1 MLRKIFPRTLLFR
14 SLLIVIAPIILIQ
27 IVVGGVFFD
36 SIWYKTNRGLVRSA
50 ANEINTFLALYP
62 EFKQKNKSN
71 ELINIYKDKSGIIIS
86 IKKETQQLPSTET
99 VKWYS
104 LYDKIVLEEFSEKIK
119 NPYWHNVRFNSSY
132 VQVLVLLNKNEVI
145 EFLVP
150 KSKIRSTSGR
160 IFALWITVPSLIF
173 LFISIIFLRNQ
184 IRPIV
189 LLSQAAERF
198 GKGQFDSDFKVSGAL
213 EIRQAS
219 YEFER
224 MKRRILKHI
233 SQRTA
238 MLSGISHDLKTPLTR
253 LKLQI
258 ELLNKNQK
266 LNSLKEEITEMEKMI
281 NEYLDFASNQY
292 SQPVEKF
299 NIVQLI
305 QNLIDKSFK
314 KNIKIK
320 SPKSLIFSGRKNLIR
335 RCIANIINNSQ
346 KYAENISITCKKIKK
361 TILINIDDDGPGI
374 ADEHKEKV
382 FRPFY
387 RVDKSRSLKDSNVGL
402 GLSIVEDIV
411 NSHGGTVKL
420 LNNPK
425 GKGLIILLISCLM
438 SFAVKIPN

>member
-1 MLRKIFPRTLLFR
+1 MLRKIFPKTLLFR

-50 ANEINTFLALYP
+50 ANEVNTFLALYP
-62 EFKQKNKSN
+62 EYKQKNKTN
-71 ELINIYKDKSGIIIS
+71 ELINIYKDKSGLIIS

-104 LYDKIVLEEFSEKIK
+104 LYDKIVLEEFTDKIK
-119 NPYWHNVRFNSSY
+119 NPYWHNVRFNSSF

-189 LLSQAAERF
+189 HLSQAAERF

-292 SQPVEKF
+292 SQPLEKF
-299 NIVQLI
+299 DIIELI
-305 QNLIDKSFK
+305 QNLIGKSFK

-320 SPKSLIFSGRKNLIR
+320 SPKNLIFSGRKNLIR

-346 KYAENISITCKKIKK
+346 KYSENISITCKKIKK
-361 TILINIDDDGPGI
+361 TIQINIDDDGPGI

-387 RVDKSRSLKDSNVGL
+387 RVNKSRSLKDNSVGL

-425 GKGLIILLISCLM
+425 GKGLRVSL
-438 SFAVKIPN
+438 FFPN

>member
-62 EFKQKNKSN
+62 EYKQRNKSN

-104 LYDKIVLEEFSEKIK
+104 LYDKIVLEEFSDKIK
-119 NPYWHNVRFNSSY
+119 NPYWHNVRLNSSF

-145 EFLVP
+145 EFLIP
-150 KSKIRSTSGR
+150 KTKIRSTSGR

-184 IRPIV
+184 IKPIV

-219 YEFER
+219 YEFEK

-266 LNSLKEEITEMEKMI
+266 LNSLKEEIIEMEKMI

-305 QNLIDKSFK
+305 QNLINKSFK
-314 KNIKIK
+314 KNIKMK
-320 SPKSLIFSGRKNLIR
+320 SPKNLIFSGRKNLIR

-346 KYAENISITCKKIKK
+346 KYAENISISCKKIKK

-425 GKGLIILLISCLM
+425 GKGLRVSL
-438 SFAVKIPN
+438 SFPN

>member
-1 MLRKIFPRTLLFR
+1 MLKKIFPRTLLFR

-62 EFKQKNKSN
+62 EFKQKNKAN

-99 VKWYS
+99 VRWYS
-104 LYDKIVLEEFSEKIK
+104 LYDKIVLEEFTDKIK
-119 NPYWHNVRFNSSY
+119 NPYWHNVRFNSSF

-173 LFISIIFLRNQ
+173 LFVSIIFLRNQ

-213 EIRQAS
+213 EIRKAS

-320 SPKSLIFSGRKNLIR
+320 SPKNLIFSGRKNLIR

-346 KYAENISITCKKIKK
+346 KYSKNILITCKKMKKIIK
-361 TILINIDDDGPGI
+361 IDIDDDGPGI

-411 NSHGGTVKL
+411 NSHGGNVKL

-425 GKGLIILLISCLM
+425 GKGLRVSL
-438 SFAVKIPN
+438 SFPN

>member
-1 MLRKIFPRTLLFR
+1 
-14 SLLIVIAPIILIQ
+14 
-27 IVVGGVFFD
+27 
-36 SIWYKTNRGLVRSA
+36 LVRSA

-62 EFKQKNKSN
+62 EFKQKNKAN

-86 IKKETQQLPSTET
+86 IKKETQELPSTET
-99 VKWYS
+99 VRWYS
-104 LYDKIVLEEFSEKIK
+104 LYDKIVLEEFTDKIK
-119 NPYWHNVRFNSSY
+119 NPYWHNVRFNSSF
-132 VQVLVLLNKNEVI
+132 VQVLVLLNKNEVV

-173 LFISIIFLRNQ
+173 LFVSIIFLRNQ

-213 EIRQAS
+213 EIRKAS

-266 LNSLKEEITEMEKMI
+266 LNSLKEEINEMEKMI

-320 SPKSLIFSGRKNLIR
+320 SPKNLIFSGRKNLIR

-346 KYAENISITCKKIKK
+346 KYSENILITCKKMKKIIK
-361 TILINIDDDGPGI
+361 IDIDDDGPGI

-411 NSHGGTVKL
+411 NSHGGNVKL

-425 GKGLIILLISCLM
+425 GKGLRVSL
-438 SFAVKIPN
+438 SFPN

>member
-1 MLRKIFPRTLLFR
+1 MLKKIFPRTLLFR

-62 EFKQKNKSN
+62 EFKQKNKAN

-104 LYDKIVLEEFSEKIK
+104 LYDKIVLEEFTDKIK
-119 NPYWHNVRFNSSY
+119 NPYWHNVRFNSSF
-132 VQVLVLLNKNEVI
+132 VQVLVLFNKNEVI

-173 LFISIIFLRNQ
+173 LFVSIIFLRNQ

-213 EIRQAS
+213 EIRKAS

-266 LNSLKEEITEMEKMI
+266 LNSLKEEINEMEKMI

-292 SQPVEKF
+292 SQPIEKF

-320 SPKSLIFSGRKNLIR
+320 SPKNLIFSGRKNLIR

-346 KYAENISITCKKIKK
+346 KYSKNILITCKKMKKIIK
-361 TILINIDDDGPGI
+361 IDIDDDGPGI

-411 NSHGGTVKL
+411 NSHGGNVKL

-425 GKGLIILLISCLM
+425 GKGLRVSL
-438 SFAVKIPN
+438 SFPN

>member
-1 MLRKIFPRTLLFR
+1 MLKKIFPRTLLFR

-62 EFKQKNKSN
+62 EFKQKNKAN

-86 IKKETQQLPSTET
+86 IKKETQELPSTET
-99 VKWYS
+99 VRWYS
-104 LYDKIVLEEFSEKIK
+104 LYDKIVLEEFTDKIK
-119 NPYWHNVRFNSSY
+119 NPYWHNVRFNSSF

-189 LLSQAAERF
+189 HLSQAAERF

-213 EIRQAS
+213 EIRKAS

-266 LNSLKEEITEMEKMI
+266 LNSLKEEINEMEKMI

-320 SPKSLIFSGRKNLIR
+320 SPKNLIFSGRKNLIR

-346 KYAENISITCKKIKK
+346 KYSENILITCKKMKKIIK
-361 TILINIDDDGPGI
+361 IDIDDDGPGI

-411 NSHGGTVKL
+411 NSHGGNVKL

-425 GKGLIILLISCLM
+425 GKGLRVSL
-438 SFAVKIPN
+438 SFPN

>member
-1 MLRKIFPRTLLFR
+1 MLRKIFPKTLLFR

-50 ANEINTFLALYP
+50 ANEVNTFLALYP
-62 EFKQKNKSN
+62 EYKQKNKTN
-71 ELINIYKDKSGIIIS
+71 ELINIYKDKSGLIIS

-104 LYDKIVLEEFSEKIK
+104 LYDKIVLEEFTDKIK
-119 NPYWHNVRFNSSY
+119 NPYWHNVRFNSSF

-189 LLSQAAERF
+189 HLSQAAERF

-292 SQPVEKF
+292 SQPLEKF
-299 NIVQLI
+299 DIIQLI
-305 QNLIDKSFK
+305 QNLIGKSFK

-320 SPKSLIFSGRKNLIR
+320 TPKNLIFSGRKNLIR

-346 KYAENISITCKKIKK
+346 KYSENILITCKKIKK
-361 TILINIDDDGPGI
+361 TIQINIDDDGPGI

-387 RVDKSRSLKDSNVGL
+387 RVDKSRSLKDNSVGL

-425 GKGLIILLISCLM
+425 SKGLRVSL
-438 SFAVKIPN
+438 SFPN

>member
-1 MLRKIFPRTLLFR
+1 MLRKIFPKTLLFR

-50 ANEINTFLALYP
+50 ANEVNTFLALYP
-62 EFKQKNKSN
+62 EYKQKNKTN
-71 ELINIYKDKSGIIIS
+71 ELINIYKDKSGLIIS

-104 LYDKIVLEEFSEKIK
+104 LYDKIVLEEFTDKIK
-119 NPYWHNVRFNSSY
+119 NPYWHNVRFNSSFA
-132 VQVLVLLNKNEVI
+132 QVLVLLNKNEVI

-189 LLSQAAERF
+189 HLSQAAERF

-292 SQPVEKF
+292 SQPLEKF
-299 NIVQLI
+299 DIIELI
-305 QNLIDKSFK
+305 QNLIGKSFK

-320 SPKSLIFSGRKNLIR
+320 SPKNLIFSGRKNLIR

-346 KYAENISITCKKIKK
+346 KYSENILITCKKIKK
-361 TILINIDDDGPGI
+361 TIQINIDDDGPGI

-387 RVDKSRSLKDSNVGL
+387 RVDKSRSLKDNSVGL

-425 GKGLIILLISCLM
+425 SKGLRVSL
-438 SFAVKIPN
+438 SFPN

>member
-71 ELINIYKDKSGIIIS
+71 ELINIYKDKSGITIS

-266 LNSLKEEITEMEKMI
+266 LNSLKEEINEMEKMI

-320 SPKSLIFSGRKNLIR
+320 SPKILIFSGRKNLIR

-425 GKGLIILLISCLM
+425 GKGLRVSL
-438 SFAVKIPN
+438 SFPN

>member
-71 ELINIYKDKSGIIIS
+71 ELINIYKDKSGIVIS

-104 LYDKIVLEEFSEKIK
+104 LYDKIVIEEFSDKIK
-119 NPYWHNVRFNSSY
+119 NPYWHNVRFNSSF

-145 EFLVP
+145 EFLIP

-184 IRPIV
+184 IKPIIH
-189 LLSQAAERF
+189 LSQAAEKF

-219 YEFER
+219 YEFEK

-266 LNSLKEEITEMEKMI
+266 LNSLKEEIIEMEKMI

-292 SQPVEKF
+292 SQPIEKF
-299 NIVQLI
+299 NIIQLI

-320 SPKSLIFSGRKNLIR
+320 SPKNLIFSGRKNLIR

-346 KYAENISITCKKIKK
+346 KYGENILITCKKIKK
-361 TILINIDDDGPGI
+361 NIQINIDDDGPGI

-387 RVDKSRSLKDSNVGL
+387 RIDKSRSLKDSNVGL

-425 GKGLIILLISCLM
+425 GKGLRVSL
-438 SFAVKIPN
+438 SFPN

>member
-1 MLRKIFPRTLLFR
+1 MLKKIFPRTLLFR

-50 ANEINTFLALYP
+50 ANEVNTFLALYP
-62 EFKQKNKSN
+62 EYKQKNKTN
-71 ELINIYKDKSGIIIS
+71 ELINIYKDKSGLIIS

-104 LYDKIVLEEFSEKIK
+104 LYDKIVLEEFTDKIK
-119 NPYWHNVRFNSSY
+119 NPYWHNVRFNSSF

-189 LLSQAAERF
+189 HLSQAAERF

-292 SQPVEKF
+292 SQPLEKF
-299 NIVQLI
+299 DIIELI
-305 QNLIDKSFK
+305 QNLIGKSFK

-320 SPKSLIFSGRKNLIR
+320 SPKNLIFSGRKNLIR

-346 KYAENISITCKKIKK
+346 KYSENILITCKKIKK
-361 TILINIDDDGPGI
+361 TIQINIDDDGPGI

-387 RVDKSRSLKDSNVGL
+387 RVDKSRSLKDNSVGL

-425 GKGLIILLISCLM
+425 SKGLRVSL
-438 SFAVKIPN
+438 SFPN

>member
-1 MLRKIFPRTLLFR
+1 MLKKIFPRTLLFR

-62 EFKQKNKSN
+62 EFKQKNKAN

-99 VKWYS
+99 VRWYS
-104 LYDKIVLEEFSEKIK
+104 LYDKIVLEEFTDKIK
-119 NPYWHNVRFNSSY
+119 NPYWHNVRFNSSF

-173 LFISIIFLRNQ
+173 LFVSIIFLRNQ

-213 EIRQAS
+213 EIRKAS

-238 MLSGISHDLKTPLTR
+238 MLAGISHDLKTPLTR

-266 LNSLKEEITEMEKMI
+266 LNSLKEEINEMEKMI

-320 SPKSLIFSGRKNLIR
+320 SPKNLIFSGRKNLIR

-346 KYAENISITCKKIKK
+346 KYSENILITCKKMKKIIK
-361 TILINIDDDGPGI
+361 IDIDDDGPGI

-411 NSHGGTVKL
+411 NSHGGNVKL

-425 GKGLIILLISCLM
+425 GKGLRVSL
-438 SFAVKIPN
+438 SFPN

>member
-1 MLRKIFPRTLLFR
+1 MLRKIFPKTLLFR

-50 ANEINTFLALYP
+50 ANEVNTFLALYP
-62 EFKQKNKSN
+62 EYKQKNKTN
-71 ELINIYKDKSGIIIS
+71 ELINIYKDKSGLIIS

-104 LYDKIVLEEFSEKIK
+104 LYDKIVLEEFTDKIK
-119 NPYWHNVRFNSSY
+119 NPYWHNVRFNSSF

-189 LLSQAAERF
+189 HLSQAAERF

-292 SQPVEKF
+292 SQPLEKF
-299 NIVQLI
+299 DIIELI
-305 QNLIDKSFK
+305 QNLIGKSFK

-320 SPKSLIFSGRKNLIR
+320 SPKNLIFSGRKNLIR

-346 KYAENISITCKKIKK
+346 KYSENILITCKKIKK
-361 TILINIDDDGPGI
+361 TIQINIDDDGPGI

-387 RVDKSRSLKDSNVGL
+387 RVDKSRSLKDNSVGL

-425 GKGLIILLISCLM
+425 SRGLRVSL
-438 SFAVKIPN
+438 FFPN

>member
-27 IVVGGVFFD
+27 IVIGGVFFD

-62 EFKQKNKSN
+62 EFKQKNKTN
-71 ELINIYKDKSGIIIS
+71 ELINIYEDKSGLIIS

-104 LYDKIVLEEFSEKIK
+104 LYDKIVLEEFSDKIK
-119 NPYWHNVRFNSSY
+119 NPYWHNVRFDSSF
-132 VQVLVLLNKNEVI
+132 VQVLVLQNKNEVI
-145 EFLVP
+145 QFLVP

-219 YEFER
+219 YEFEK

-299 NIVQLI
+299 NIIQLI

-320 SPKSLIFSGRKNLIR
+320 SPNNLIFSGRKNLIR

-346 KYAENISITCKKIKK
+346 KYSENILITCKKIKK
-361 TILINIDDDGPGI
+361 TIQITIDDDGPGI

-387 RVDKSRSLKDSNVGL
+387 RVDKSSSLKDSNVGL

-425 GKGLIILLISCLM
+425 NKGLRVSL
-438 SFAVKIPN
+438 SFPN

>member
-1 MLRKIFPRTLLFR
+1 MLRKIFPKTLLFR

-50 ANEINTFLALYP
+50 ANEVNTFLALYP
-62 EFKQKNKSN
+62 EYKQKNKAN
-71 ELINIYKDKSGIIIS
+71 ELINIYKDKSGLIIS

-104 LYDKIVLEEFSEKIK
+104 LYDKIVLEEFTDKIK
-119 NPYWHNVRFNSSY
+119 NPYWHNVRFNSSF

-189 LLSQAAERF
+189 NLSQAAERF

-292 SQPVEKF
+292 SQPLEKF
-299 NIVQLI
+299 DIIELI
-305 QNLIDKSFK
+305 QNLIGKSFK

-320 SPKSLIFSGRKNLIR
+320 SPKNLIFSGRKNLVR

-346 KYAENISITCKKIKK
+346 KYSENISITCKKIKK
-361 TILINIDDDGPGI
+361 TIQINIDDDGPGI

-387 RVDKSRSLKDSNVGL
+387 RVDKSRSLKDNSVGL

-425 GKGLIILLISCLM
+425 GKGLRVSL
-438 SFAVKIPN
+438 FFPN

>member
-71 ELINIYKDKSGIIIS
+71 ELVNIYKDKSGIIIS

-320 SPKSLIFSGRKNLIR
+320 SPKILIFSGRKNLIR

-411 NSHGGTVKL
+411 NSHGGNVKL

-425 GKGLIILLISCLM
+425 GKGLRVSL
-438 SFAVKIPN
+438 FFPN

>member
-14 SLLIVIAPIILIQ
+14 SLLIVIAPILLIQ
-27 IVVGGVFFD
+27 IVIGGVFFD

-71 ELINIYKDKSGIIIS
+71 ELVNIYKDKSGIIIS

-425 GKGLIILLISCLM
+425 GKGLRVSL
-438 SFAVKIPN
+438 SFPN

>member
-71 ELINIYKDKSGIIIS
+71 ELVNIYKDKSGIIIS

-104 LYDKIVLEEFSEKIK
+104 LYDRIVLEEFSEKIK

-219 YEFER
+219 YEFEK

-374 ADEHKEKV
+374 SDEHKEKV

-425 GKGLIILLISCLM
+425 GKGLRVSL
-438 SFAVKIPN
+438 SFPN

>member
-71 ELINIYKDKSGIIIS
+71 ELINIYKEKSGIIITV
-86 IKKETQQLPSTET
+86 KKETQQLPSTET

-104 LYDKIVLEEFSEKIK
+104 LYDKIVLEEFSDKIK
-119 NPYWHNVRFNSSY
+119 NPYWHNVRFNSSF

-145 EFLVP
+145 EFLIP

-184 IRPIV
+184 IRPIIH
-189 LLSQAAERF
+189 LSQAAEKF

-266 LNSLKEEITEMEKMI
+266 LNSLKEEIIEMEKMI

-299 NIVQLI
+299 NIIQLI

-320 SPKSLIFSGRKNLIR
+320 SPKNLIFLGRKNLIR

-346 KYAENISITCKKIKK
+346 KYAENILITCKKIKK
-361 TILINIDDDGPGI
+361 TVQINIDDDGPGI

-387 RVDKSRSLKDSNVGL
+387 RIDKSRSLKETNVGL

-425 GKGLIILLISCLM
+425 GKGLRVSL
-438 SFAVKIPN
+438 SFPN

>member
-71 ELINIYKDKSGIIIS
+71 ELINIYKDKSGIVIS
-86 IKKETQQLPSTET
+86 IKKDTQQLPSTET

-104 LYDKIVLEEFSEKIK
+104 LYDNIVIEEFSDKIK
-119 NPYWHNVRFNSSY
+119 NPYWHNVRFNSSF

-145 EFLVP
+145 EFLIP

-184 IRPIV
+184 IRPIIH
-189 LLSQAAERF
+189 LSQAAEKF

-219 YEFER
+219 YEFEK

-266 LNSLKEEITEMEKMI
+266 LNSLKEEIIEMEKMI
-281 NEYLDFASNQY
+281 NEYLDFANNQY
-292 SQPVEKF
+292 SQPIEKF
-299 NIVQLI
+299 NIIQLI

-320 SPKSLIFSGRKNLIR
+320 SPKNLIFSGRKNLIR

-346 KYAENISITCKKIKK
+346 KYGENILITCKKIKK
-361 TILINIDDDGPGI
+361 NIQINIDDDGPGI
-374 ADEHKEKV
+374 ADEHKERV

-387 RVDKSRSLKDSNVGL
+387 RIDKSRSLKDSNVGL

-425 GKGLIILLISCLM
+425 GKGLRVSL
-438 SFAVKIPN
+438 SFPN

>member
-71 ELINIYKDKSGIIIS
+71 ELVNIYKDKSGIIIS

-104 LYDKIVLEEFSEKIK
+104 LYDKIVVEEFSEKIK

-266 LNSLKEEITEMEKMI
+266 LNSLKEEINEMEKMI

-425 GKGLIILLISCLM
+425 GKGLRVSL
-438 SFAVKIPN
+438 SFPN

>member
-62 EFKQKNKSN
+62 EFKQKNKSI
-71 ELINIYKDKSGIIIS
+71 ELINIYKDKSGIVIS

-104 LYDKIVLEEFSEKIK
+104 LYDKIVIEEFSDKIK
-119 NPYWHNVRFNSSY
+119 NPYWHNVRFNSSF

-145 EFLVP
+145 EFLIP

-184 IRPIV
+184 IKPIIH
-189 LLSQAAERF
+189 LSQAAEKF

-219 YEFER
+219 YEFEK

-266 LNSLKEEITEMEKMI
+266 LNSLKEEIIEMEKMI

-292 SQPVEKF
+292 SQPIEKF
-299 NIVQLI
+299 NIIQLI

-320 SPKSLIFSGRKNLIR
+320 SPKNLIFSGRKNLLR

-346 KYAENISITCKKIKK
+346 KYGENILITCKKIKK
-361 TILINIDDDGPGI
+361 YIQINIDDDGPGI

-387 RVDKSRSLKDSNVGL
+387 RIDKSRSLKDSNVGL

-425 GKGLIILLISCLM
+425 GKGLRVSL
-438 SFAVKIPN
+438 SFPN

>member
-1 MLRKIFPRTLLFR
+1 MLRKIFPKTLLFR

-50 ANEINTFLALYP
+50 ANEVNTFLALYP
-62 EFKQKNKSN
+62 EYKQKNKTN
-71 ELINIYKDKSGIIIS
+71 ELINIYKDKSGLIIS
-86 IKKETQQLPSTET
+86 IKKETQKLPSTET

-104 LYDKIVLEEFSEKIK
+104 LYDKIVLEEFTDKIK
-119 NPYWHNVRFNSSY
+119 NPYWHNVRFNSSF

-184 IRPIV
+184 IRPII

-198 GKGQFDSDFKVSGAL
+198 GKGQFDTDFKVSGAL

-258 ELLNKNQK
+258 EILNKNQK

-292 SQPVEKF
+292 SQPMEKF
-299 NIVQLI
+299 NIIELI
-305 QNLIDKSFK
+305 QNLIGKSFK

-320 SPKSLIFSGRKNLIR
+320 SPKNLIFSGRKNLIR
-335 RCIANIINNSQ
+335 RCVANIINNSQ
-346 KYAENISITCKKIKK
+346 KYSENISITCKQIKK
-361 TILINIDDDGPGI
+361 TIQINIDDDGPGI

-387 RVDKSRSLKDSNVGL
+387 RVDKSRTLNDSNVGL

-420 LNNPK
+420 LNSPK
-425 GKGLIILLISCLM
+425 GKGLRVSL
-438 SFAVKIPN
+438 SFPN

>member
-62 EFKQKNKSN
+62 EFKQKNKTN
-71 ELINIYKDKSGIIIS
+71 ELINIYKDKSGVIIS
-86 IKKETQQLPSTET
+86 IKKETQQLPSAET

-104 LYDKIVLEEFSEKIK
+104 LYDKIVLEEFSDKIK
-119 NPYWHNVRFNSSY
+119 NPYWHNVRFNSSF

-160 IFALWITVPSLIF
+160 IFALWITIPSLIF

-198 GKGQFDSDFKVSGAL
+198 GKGQFDTDFKVSGAL

-292 SQPVEKF
+292 SQPLEKF
-299 NIVQLI
+299 NIIELI
-305 QNLIDKSFK
+305 QNLIGKSFR

-320 SPKSLIFSGRKNLIR
+320 SPKNLIFSGRKNLIR

-346 KYAENISITCKKIKK
+346 KYSENVSITCKKVKK
-361 TILINIDDDGPGI
+361 TIQINIDDDGPGI

-387 RVDKSRSLKDSNVGL
+387 RVDKSRSLKDSSVGL

-420 LNNPK
+420 LNSPK
-425 GKGLIILLISCLM
+425 GKGLRVSL
-438 SFAVKIPN
+438 SFPN

>member
-1 MLRKIFPRTLLFR
+1 MLKKIFPRTLLFR

-62 EFKQKNKSN
+62 EFKQKNKAN

-86 IKKETQQLPSTET
+86 IKKETQELPSTET
-99 VKWYS
+99 VRWYS
-104 LYDKIVLEEFSEKIK
+104 LYDKIVLEEFTDKIK
-119 NPYWHNVRFNSSY
+119 NPYWHNVRFNSSF

-173 LFISIIFLRNQ
+173 LFVSIIFLRNQ

-213 EIRQAS
+213 EIRKAS

-320 SPKSLIFSGRKNLIR
+320 SPKNLIFSGRKNLIR

-346 KYAENISITCKKIKK
+346 KYSENILITCKKMKKIIK
-361 TILINIDDDGPGI
+361 IDIDDDGPGI

-411 NSHGGTVKL
+411 NSHGGNVKL

-425 GKGLIILLISCLM
+425 GKGLRVSL
-438 SFAVKIPN
+438 SFPN

>member
-1 MLRKIFPRTLLFR
+1 MLRKIFPKTLLFR

-50 ANEINTFLALYP
+50 ANEVNTFLALYP
-62 EFKQKNKSN
+62 EYKQKNKTN
-71 ELINIYKDKSGIIIS
+71 ELINIYKDKSGLIIS

-104 LYDKIVLEEFSEKIK
+104 LYDKIVLEEFTDKIK
-119 NPYWHNVRFNSSY
+119 NPYWHNVRFNSSF

-189 LLSQAAERF
+189 NLSQAAERF
-198 GKGQFDSDFKVSGAL
+198 GKGQFDTDFKVSGAL

-292 SQPVEKF
+292 SQPLEKF
-299 NIVQLI
+299 DIIELI
-305 QNLIDKSFK
+305 QNLIGKSFK

-320 SPKSLIFSGRKNLIR
+320 SPKNLIFSGRKNLVR

-346 KYAENISITCKKIKK
+346 KYSENISITCKKIKK
-361 TILINIDDDGPGI
+361 TIQINIDDDGPGI

-387 RVDKSRSLKDSNVGL
+387 RVDKSRSLKDNSVGL

-425 GKGLIILLISCLM
+425 SKGLRVSL
-438 SFAVKIPN
+438 FFPN

>member
-1 MLRKIFPRTLLFR
+1 MLRKIFPKTLFVR
-14 SLLIVIAPIILIQ
+14 SLIIVIAPILLMQ
-27 IVVGGVFFD
+27 VVIGSVFFD
-36 SIWYKTNRGLVRSA
+36 SLWFKTHKALVRITA
-50 ANEINTFLALYP
+50 GEINAFLVLYP
-62 EFKQKNKSN
+62 EFEKKNQTDK
-71 ELINIYKDKSGIIIS
+71 LIKTYSEKNGIQIS
-86 IKKETQQLPSTET
+86 FKTEIKKLPSQDVT
-99 VKWYS
+99 KWYS
-104 LYDKIVLEEFSEKIK
+104 LYDQIIKEEFTKK
-119 NPYWHNVRFNSSY
+119 LTDPFWHNVRFDSNY
-132 VQVLVLLNKNEVI
+132 VQIFILNNNQII
-145 EFLVP
+145 EFLIP
-150 KSKIRSTSGR
+150 KSNIRSKSGR
-160 IFALWITVPSLIF
+160 IFALWITIPSLIF
-173 LFISIIFLRNQ
+173 LLISIIFLRNQ
-184 IRPIV
+184 LKPII
-189 LLSQAAERF
+189 LLSQAAKRF
-198 GKGQFDSDFKVSGAL
+198 GKGQYDSDFKVSGAL

-224 MKRRILKHI
+224 MKKRILKHI

-292 SQPVEKF
+292 SQPVENF
-299 NIVQLI
+299 NIIQLI

-314 KNIKIK
+314 KNIKMK
-320 SPKSLIFSGRKNLIR
+320 SPKNLIFSGRKNLIR

-346 KYAENISITCKKIKK
+346 KYSESILITCKKMKKIIK
-361 TILINIDDDGPGI
+361 IDIDDDGPWI

-411 NSHGGTVKL
+411 NSHGGNVKL
-420 LNNPK
+420 LNNPN
-425 GKGLIILLISCLM
+425 GKGLRVSL
-438 SFAVKIPN
+438 SFPN

>member
-71 ELINIYKDKSGIIIS
+71 ELVNIYKDKSGIIIS

-266 LNSLKEEITEMEKMI
+266 LNSLKEEINEMEKMI

-425 GKGLIILLISCLM
+425 DKGLRVSL
-438 SFAVKIPN
+438 SFPN

>member
-1 MLRKIFPRTLLFR
+1 MLKKIFPRTLLFR

-62 EFKQKNKSN
+62 EFKQKNKAN

-86 IKKETQQLPSTET
+86 IKKETQELPSTET
-99 VKWYS
+99 VRWYS
-104 LYDKIVLEEFSEKIK
+104 LYDKIVLEEFTDKIK
-119 NPYWHNVRFNSSY
+119 NPYWHNVRFNSSF
-132 VQVLVLLNKNEVI
+132 VQVLVLLNKNEVV

-173 LFISIIFLRNQ
+173 LFVSIIFLRNQ

-213 EIRQAS
+213 EIRKAS

-266 LNSLKEEITEMEKMI
+266 LNSLKEEINEMEKMI

-299 NIVQLI
+299 NILQLI

-320 SPKSLIFSGRKNLIR
+320 SPKNLIFSGRKNLIR

-346 KYAENISITCKKIKK
+346 KYSENILITCKKMKKIIK
-361 TILINIDDDGPGI
+361 IDIDDDGPGI

-411 NSHGGTVKL
+411 NSHGGNVKL

-425 GKGLIILLISCLM
+425 GKGLRVSL
-438 SFAVKIPN
+438 SFPN

>member
-71 ELINIYKDKSGIIIS
+71 ELINIYKDKSGITIS

-266 LNSLKEEITEMEKMI
+266 LNSLKEEINEMEKMI

-382 FRPFY
+382 LRPFY

-425 GKGLIILLISCLM
+425 GKGLRVSL
-438 SFAVKIPN
+438 SFPN

>member
-71 ELINIYKDKSGIIIS
+71 ELVNIYKDKSGIIIS
-86 IKKETQQLPSTET
+86 IKKETQQLPSTAT

-320 SPKSLIFSGRKNLIR
+320 SPKILIFSGRKNLIR

-374 ADEHKEKV
+374 SDEHKEKV

-425 GKGLIILLISCLM
+425 GKGLRVSL
-438 SFAVKIPN
+438 SFPN

>member
-1 MLRKIFPRTLLFR
+1 MLRKIFPKTLLFR
-14 SLLIVIAPIILIQ
+14 SLLIVVAPIILIQ

-62 EFKQKNKSN
+62 DFKQKNKTN
-71 ELINIYKDKSGIIIS
+71 ELINIYKDTSGLIIS
-86 IKKETQQLPSTET
+86 IKKETQQLPSVET

-104 LYDKIVLEEFSEKIK
+104 LYDKIVLEEFTDKIK
-119 NPYWHNVRFNSSY
+119 NPYWHNVRFNSSF

-173 LFISIIFLRNQ
+173 LFVSIIFLRNQ

-189 LLSQAAERF
+189 HLSQAVEKF
-198 GKGQFDSDFKVSGAL
+198 GKGQFDSDFKVSGAV

-219 YEFER
+219 YEFEK

-292 SQPVEKF
+292 SQPAEKF

-305 QNLIDKSFK
+305 QNLIDKNFK

-320 SPKSLIFSGRKNLIR
+320 SPKNLIFSGRKNLIR

-346 KYAENISITCKKIKK
+346 KYAENISITCKKMKNAIQ
-361 TILINIDDDGPGI
+361 INIDDDGPGI

-387 RVDKSRSLKDSNVGL
+387 RVDKSRSLKDNNVGL

-425 GKGLIILLISCLM
+425 GKGLRVSL
-438 SFAVKIPN
+438 SFPN

>member
-71 ELINIYKDKSGIIIS
+71 ELVNIYKDKSGIIIS

-119 NPYWHNVRFNSSY
+119 NPYWHNVRFDSSY

-425 GKGLIILLISCLM
+425 GKGLRVSL
-438 SFAVKIPN
+438 SFPN

>member
-71 ELINIYKDKSGIIIS
+71 ELVNIYKDKSGIIIS

-320 SPKSLIFSGRKNLIR
+320 SPKILIFSGRKNLIR

-346 KYAENISITCKKIKK
+346 KYAENILITCKKIKK
-361 TILINIDDDGPGI
+361 NILINIDDDGPGI

-425 GKGLIILLISCLM
+425 GKGLRVSL
-438 SFAVKIPN
+438 SFPN

>member
-1 MLRKIFPRTLLFR
+1 MLKKIFPRTLLFR

-62 EFKQKNKSN
+62 EFKQKNKAN

-86 IKKETQQLPSTET
+86 IKKETQELPSTET
-99 VKWYS
+99 VRWYS
-104 LYDKIVLEEFSEKIK
+104 LYDKIVLEEFTDKIK
-119 NPYWHNVRFNSSY
+119 NPYWHNVRFNSSF

-173 LFISIIFLRNQ
+173 LFVSIIFLRNQ

-213 EIRQAS
+213 EIRKAS

-266 LNSLKEEITEMEKMI
+266 LNSLKEEINEMEKMI

-320 SPKSLIFSGRKNLIR
+320 SPKNLIFSGRKNLIR

-346 KYAENISITCKKIKK
+346 KYSENILITCKKMKK
-361 TILINIDDDGPGI
+361 IIRIDIDDDGPGI

-411 NSHGGTVKL
+411 NSHGGNVKL

-425 GKGLIILLISCLM
+425 GKGLRVSL
-438 SFAVKIPN
+438 SFPN

>member
-71 ELINIYKDKSGIIIS
+71 ELVNIYKDKSGIIIS
-86 IKKETQQLPSTET
+86 IKKETQQLPSAET

-402 GLSIVEDIV
+402 GLSIV
-411 NSHGGTVKL
+411 
-420 LNNPK
+420 
-425 GKGLIILLISCLM
+425 
-438 SFAVKIPN
+438 

>member
-104 LYDKIVLEEFSEKIK
+104 LYDKIVLEEFSDKIK
-119 NPYWHNVRFNSSY
+119 NPYWHNVRFNSSF

-238 MLSGISHDLKTPLTR
+238 MLAGISHDLKTPLTR

-320 SPKSLIFSGRKNLIR
+320 TPKNLIFSGRKNLIR

-346 KYAENISITCKKIKK
+346 KYSDNILITCKKIKK
-361 TILINIDDDGPGI
+361 NILINIDDDGPGI

-425 GKGLIILLISCLM
+425 GKGLRVSL
-438 SFAVKIPN
+438 SFPN

>member
-27 IVVGGVFFD
+27 IVIGGVFFD

-62 EFKQKNKSN
+62 EFKQKNKTN
-71 ELINIYKDKSGIIIS
+71 ELINIYEDKSGLIIS

-104 LYDKIVLEEFSEKIK
+104 LYDKIVLEEFSDKIK
-119 NPYWHNVRFNSSY
+119 NPYWHNVRFDSSF
-132 VQVLVLLNKNEVI
+132 VQVLVLQNKNEVI
-145 EFLVP
+145 QFLVP

-299 NIVQLI
+299 NIIQLI

-320 SPKSLIFSGRKNLIR
+320 SPKNLIFSGRKNLIR

-346 KYAENISITCKKIKK
+346 KYSENILITCKKIKK
-361 TILINIDDDGPGI
+361 TIQITIDDDGPGI

-387 RVDKSRSLKDSNVGL
+387 RVDKSSSLKDSNVGL

-425 GKGLIILLISCLM
+425 NKGLRVFL
-438 SFAVKIPN
+438 SFPN

>member
-1 MLRKIFPRTLLFR
+1 MLKKIFPRTLLFR

-62 EFKQKNKSN
+62 EFKQKNKAN

-104 LYDKIVLEEFSEKIK
+104 LYDKIVLEEFTDKIK
-119 NPYWHNVRFNSSY
+119 NPYWHNVRFNSSF

-173 LFISIIFLRNQ
+173 LFVSIIFLRNQ

-213 EIRQAS
+213 EIRKAS

-320 SPKSLIFSGRKNLIR
+320 SPKNLIFSGRKNLIR

-346 KYAENISITCKKIKK
+346 KYSENILITCKKMKKIIK
-361 TILINIDDDGPGI
+361 IDIDDDGPGI

-411 NSHGGTVKL
+411 NSHGGNVKL

-425 GKGLIILLISCLM
+425 GKGLRVSL
-438 SFAVKIPN
+438 SFPN